1 MQAGITLSKI
11 RDLDERQSVFDILFL
26 GARIGKMRALFYACT
41 CVTCGDV
48 SLRTGFGINMR
59 KLAQAAGNGKGSV
72 AKTGRKAATPQV
84 SDQAWSHD

>member
-1 MQAGITLSKI
+1 MQAGIALSAI
-11 RDLDERQSVFDILFL
+11 RDLGERQSVFDILFL
-26 GARIGKMRALFYACT
+26 GARIGKMRALFYGCT
-41 CVTCGDV
+41 CVTCGDM

>member
-1 MQAGITLSKI
+1 MGAGRYCVERI

-41 CVTCGDV
+41 CVTCGDA
-48 SLRTGFGINMR
+48 SLSAGFGINMR

-72 AKTGRKAATPQV
+72 AKRAGRPPRRR
-84 SDQAWSHD
+84 

>member
-1 MQAGITLSKI
+1 MQTGIALSAI
-11 RDLDERQSVFDILFL
+11 RGLDERQSVFDILFL

-41 CVTCGDV
+41 CVTCGDM

-84 SDQAWSHD
+84 SDQVWSHD

>member
-1 MQAGITLSKI
+1 M
-11 RDLDERQSVFDILFL
+11 
-26 GARIGKMRALFYACT
+26 
-41 CVTCGDV
+41 

>member
-1 MQAGITLSKI
+1 MI
-11 RDLDERQSVFDILFL
+11 RNLNERQSVFDILFL
-26 GARIGKMRALFYACT
+26 GAHIGKMRALFYACT
-41 CVTCGDV
+41 CVTCGDM

-84 SDQAWSHD
+84 SDQMVT

>member
-1 MQAGITLSKI
+1 MI
-11 RDLDERQSVFDILFL
+11 RNLDERQSVFDILFL
-26 GARIGKMRALFYACT
+26 GAHIGKMRALFYART
-41 CVTCGDV
+41 CVTCGDM

-84 SDQAWSHD
+84 SDQVWSHD